1 MLDFLSLSFV
11 QHALI
16 ASVLAAIVCGV
27 VGTLIVL
34 NRLVFLAGGVAHAA
48 YGGVGLALF
57 FQLPMMPTL
66 LGFTSATSLLMGWLT
81 EKSRERTEV
90 IIGAL
95 WAAGMAT
102 GILLLNFRGGYNV
115 DLTSYLFGSILVV
128 TTGDLS
134 VMALIAAAILA
145 LVIWRYD
152 DFLMISFDP
161 EYART
166 RQVPVRLM
174 YNLLLVLTALAS
186 VILIR
191 VVGIILTIAL
201 LTIPPFLGMRY
212 TKQLWKM
219 MMIAGLST
227 LVFSIGGLFAAY
239 WLNVTAGAAIIMLA
253 TLTLGV
259 ILFTDHFLSRRRLRQ
274 TVAGF
279 ARATRD

>member
-1 MLDFLSLSFV
+1 MLDFLSLNFV

-16 ASVLAAIVCGV
+16 ASVLAAVVCGV

-57 FQLPMMPTL
+57 FQLPMLPTL
-66 LGFTSATSLLMGWLT
+66 LGFTSATSLLMGRLT
-81 EKSRERTEV
+81 ENKRERTEV

-102 GILLLNFRGGYNV
+102 GILLLNFKGGYNV

-128 TTGDLS
+128 TTGDLTGM
-134 VMALIAAAILA
+134 VMIVAITLALI
-145 LVIWRYD
+145 VWRYD

-201 LTIPPFLGMRY
+201 LTIPPFLGMKY

-219 MMIAGLST
+219 MLIAGLST
-227 LVFSIGGLFAAY
+227 LAFNIGGLFAAY

-253 TLTLGV
+253 TLTLGASLLLDQF
-259 ILFTDHFLSRRRLRQ
+259 ISRRRLRR
-274 TVAGF
+274 TTAGL
-279 ARATRD
+279 ARTTNN